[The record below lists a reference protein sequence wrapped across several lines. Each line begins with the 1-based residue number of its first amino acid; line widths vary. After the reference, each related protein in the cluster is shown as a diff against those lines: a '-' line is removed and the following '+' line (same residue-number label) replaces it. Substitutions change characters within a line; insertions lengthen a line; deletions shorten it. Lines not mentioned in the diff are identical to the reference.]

1 MKAMTRILAEQIALW
16 SKLGPRAVYGLAMQE
31 LINQNDLVIALS
43 ADLGG
48 SSGLDRLRKSRPDR
62 FINVGIAEQTLIGFS
77 AGLANEGFIPFAST
91 FAPFA
96 TMRAAEQIRM
106 NLGYMEMNVKVVGIG
121 SGLAMGFLGNSHFG
135 LEDLA
140 IMRTIPGITIISPA
154 DCTEVFKSIQ
164 HASELP
170 GPTYIRLTG
179 IPSNPIVYSEDYDFE
194 VGQAVP
200 MREGK
205 DLAIIATGS
214 MVANSIKTSET
225 LDKLGISAKV
235 YNFHTIKPID
245 EITLSEIAEKFTYVA
260 TVEEHSVIGGLGTA
274 VAQYFS
280 TKFKPPTVEII
291 GLPDT
296 FGPTGSY
303 EFLLQYHGLN
313 VERLAKRIEVGF
325 RKSKRASGATG

>member
-1 MKAMTRILAEQIALW
+1 MTKISAEQIALW

-31 LINQNDLVIALS
+31 LVEHNDLVIALS
-43 ADLGG
+43 ADLGS
-48 SSGLDRLRKSRPDR
+48 SSGLDRLRKSRRER

-77 AGLANEGFIPFAST
+77 AGLAKEGFIPFAST

-140 IMRTIPGITIISPA
+140 IMRTIPGMTILSPA
-154 DCTEVFKSIQ
+154 DCTEVFKCIQ
-164 HASELP
+164 YASELS

-179 IPSNPIVYSEDYDFE
+179 IQSNPIVHSEDYDFE
-194 VGQAVP
+194 IGRAIP
-200 MREGK
+200 MRDGK

-214 MVANSIKTSET
+214 MVANSIKASET
-225 LDKLGISAKV
+225 LGEIGLSVKV

-245 EITLSEIAEKFTYVA
+245 EVTLSEIAENFTYAV

-280 TKFKPPTVEII
+280 TCSKPPIVEII
-291 GLPDT
+291 GLPDI

-303 EFLLQYHGLN
+303 DFLLQHHGLS
-313 VERLAKRIEVGF
+313 VEHLTKRIEEGF
-325 RKSKRASGATG
+325 RKSKEASGAPG

>member
-1 MKAMTRILAEQIALW
+1 MIKISTEQIALW
-16 SKLGPRAVYGLAMQE
+16 SKLGPRAVYGLAMHE
-31 LINQNDLVIALS
+31 LVQQNDLVIALS
-43 ADLGG
+43 ADLGS

-77 AGLANEGFIPFAST
+77 AGLANEGYIPFAST

-106 NLGYMEMNVKVVGIG
+106 NLGYMEMNVKIVGIG
-121 SGLAMGFLGNSHFG
+121 SGLAMGFLGNSHYG

-140 IMRTIPGITIISPA
+140 IMRTVPGMTIISPA
-154 DCTEVFKSIQ
+154 DCTEVFKCIQ
-164 HASELP
+164 YASELS

-179 IPSNPIVYSEDYDFE
+179 SPSNPIVYHDDYEFE
-194 VGQAVP
+194 IGRAIPV
-200 MREGK
+200 REGK

-214 MVANSIKTSET
+214 MVSRSINASEI
-225 LDKLGISAKV
+225 LNDLGVSVKV
-235 YNFHTIKPID
+235 YNFHTIKPMD
-245 EITLSEIAEKFTYVA
+245 ESTLSEIAEKFTHVV

-280 TKFKPPTVEII
+280 SRSRPPKLEII
-291 GLPDT
+291 GLPDD

-303 EFLLQYHGLN
+303 EFLLQHHGLN
-313 VERLAKRIEVGF
+313 AENLAKKIMEGYQ
-325 RKSKRASGATG
+325 KTKQA